1 MIEPFSP
8 AWEKAAAGGG
18 RTVSALAVNE
28 LCHLFYFSTA
38 SISCPAIIKGNGFSG
53 RVCGQGANL
62 SCLIDKAQKRTPPE
76 LILEPPIGLVIAPQ
90 EEAPAQLVPPT
101 THGFDL
107 LTAAT
112 LKNRSEKTIISYRIG
127 WGYVLQNGMEFHTGA
142 PMSVPAGVKPGRIHN
157 VPGQGIHLAPGAEQV
172 IFFVAELTFANGD
185 HWTAKKGSPSAHGGS
200 EKLSMTVVQR
210 R

>member
-1 MIEPFSP
+1 MSLRLLALTCFIFLSQVSLAQRSSRVTDSP
-8 AWEKAAAGGG
+8 D
-18 RTVSALAVNE
+18 T
-28 LCHLFYFSTA
+28 
-38 SISCPAIIKGNGFSG
+38 
-53 RVCGQGANL
+53 VCGQGANL

-76 LILEPPIGLVIAPQ
+76 LMLEQPIGLVIAPQ
-90 EEAPAQLVPPT
+90 EEAPAHLVPPT

-142 PMSVPAGVKPGRIHN
+142 LMSVPAGVKPGRIHN

-185 HWTAKKGSPSAHGGS
+185 HWTAKKKDLRARTADLKNS
-200 EKLSMTVVQR
+200 R
-210 R
+210 